1 MADSENFLDDKL
13 SIGHNVE
20 NEQRIISYLMR
31 NPHDVISLTEDYFLH
46 KTTKAIYRGLKV
58 LKEKELKFDHDTL
71 LTLIK
76 ENSPVKVEFN
86 QLSELYDSFTSF
98 ENIEFAKKE
107 LKSDWIKFVQSKK
120 MIYELASKLTDRG
133 YIDPKEIRKNA
144 ENLIKM
150 TNEIDDTKGVLT
162 TKELSNIHREDFEKR
177 KSGEKIRT
185 TGISEIDRICIK
197 PLNEGEIYI
206 LFGEKGSGKSA
217 LAKNIENA
225 IINRGICCISFN
237 PEMPLVSIMDR
248 IICMRGNFTMRDLH
262 SKTYDRRT
270 LARVMKVWEE
280 FESIPNFLYSD
291 QASFDFDYVEREIDR
306 GREIFRKA
314 GVLPSDGYTVIDIDL
329 LSMAKD
335 FGDKTPL
342 EIEKGMDKLHRMTRR
357 TGVSTIGVVQ
367 SNENKF
373 RSRILKK
380 PEDLDFHKIGLE
392 DLKGSAAYA
401 ERARVVISITRPI
414 FLKQRFFPEMNHIW
428 ELEPDLMHLHVLK
441 NNDGGLGYT
450 KLLFEKENFRVLP
463 YIEPAP
469 V

>member
-46 KTTKAIYRGLKV
+46 NTTKAIYRGLKV

-86 QLSELYDSFTSF
+86 QLTELYDSFTSF

-314 GVLPSDGYTVIDIDL
+314 GVLPSDGYTVVDIDL

-335 FGDKTPL
+335 FGDKSPL

-469 V
+469 I

>member
-469 V
+469 I